1 MSSSFL
7 ICFQWFK
14 TYWVCQWLKLY
25 KTSLYFRGQDAM
37 MKYFKLEILM
47 CFKSPITKHWTLL
60 HQTSHIFHV
69 SWPNWACFVMLEREV
84 ESYNFLKTLKVE
96 DQGARI
102 QPFLNFKVFWHRL
115 LTLIKLMKKVGKNAN
130 ERKKQK

>member
-1 MSSSFL
+1 
-7 ICFQWFK
+7 
-14 TYWVCQWLKLY
+14 
-25 KTSLYFRGQDAM
+25 
-37 MKYFKLEILM
+37 
-47 CFKSPITKHWTLL
+47 
-60 HQTSHIFHV
+60 
-69 SWPNWACFVMLEREV
+69 MLEREV